1 MLLKNKRF
9 TAKVVF
15 IIITAFVL
23 ILSIILISETKTHY
37 YVFLADDDTE
47 CIINNVPYVTQEN
60 VLPTG
65 CESACAV
72 MVLQYNGFDIELT
85 DFANNYLDKK
95 EIVYD
100 DKGKM
105 HNASPYKYFIGNP
118 NDYDSYGCYAPVIV
132 NAVNKAVKSTD
143 YH

>member
-23 ILSIILISETKTHY
+23 IFSIILISETKTHY

-72 MVLQYNGFDIELT
+72 MVLQYNGLILQIIILIKKKLFMTIKARCTTHLLT
-85 DFANNYLDKK
+85 NTL
-95 EIVYD
+95 
-100 DKGKM
+100 
-105 HNASPYKYFIGNP
+105 
-118 NDYDSYGCYAPVIV
+118 
-132 NAVNKAVKSTD
+132 
-143 YH
+143 